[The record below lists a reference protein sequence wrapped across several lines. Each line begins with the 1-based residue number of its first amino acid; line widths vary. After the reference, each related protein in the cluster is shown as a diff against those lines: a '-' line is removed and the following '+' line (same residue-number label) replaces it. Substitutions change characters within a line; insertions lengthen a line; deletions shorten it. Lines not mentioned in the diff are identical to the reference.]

1 MARVRQPSIP
11 PRNSGHVIRRL
22 GDATPE
28 FNGERSNSISR
39 AQFILLHFL
48 VSVPHPPRQPRL
60 FVVGWHFLLPDAIP
74 QFLRTPPPPPPR
86 SRPSQHRL
94 ERVRIRTTRMKYILY
109 STRDNNGGWIEDC
122 ERPRPVKR
130 LLLLLLRAILKSF
143 SSKQLFS
150 PREKL
155 ESMFIHTLDYKVFQ
169 SKVYHLF
176 FSDAFI
182 FFASLCNAHF
192 VKLEM

>member
-74 QFLRTPPPPPPR
+74 QFLRPPPPLSPFPTPAR
-86 SRPSQHRL
+86 TREDKNYADEIYFILDSGQQRRL
-94 ERVRIRTTRMKYILY
+94 NRRLRETPTGEETTTTTTTCNPEI
-109 STRDNNGGWIEDC
+109 
-122 ERPRPVKR
+122 
-130 LLLLLLRAILKSF
+130 
-143 SSKQLFS
+143 
-150 PREKL
+150 
-155 ESMFIHTLDYKVFQ
+155 
-169 SKVYHLF
+169 
-176 FSDAFI
+176 I
-182 FFASLCNAHF
+182 FFQATLLSQREAWIDVYTHLG
-192 VKLEM
+192 L